1 MELLPFSSKLAI
13 EAAEAID
20 WSMLFI
26 DCAFLG
32 VFTLYPAVTKGAL
45 ISEIVSLELQLPK
58 KVPNYSPEHY
68 SPKKKL
74 LTTTRG
80 SAVIWHL
87 FLEIGA
93 KVKNFLRLSHL

>member
-45 ISEIVSLELQLPK
+45 ILENISLWLQLP
-58 KVPNYSPEHY
+58 NYSREYY
-68 SPKKKL
+68 SSKKKL

-93 KVKNFLRLSHL
+93 KVNNFLRLRHL